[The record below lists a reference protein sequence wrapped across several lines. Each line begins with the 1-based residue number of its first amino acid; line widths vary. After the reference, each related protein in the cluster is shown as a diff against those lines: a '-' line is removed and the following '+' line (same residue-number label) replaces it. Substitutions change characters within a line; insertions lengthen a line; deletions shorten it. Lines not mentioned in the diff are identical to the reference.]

1 VEKILVTGAAGFI
14 GSHLTDRLLERGLEV
29 VGFDNLSSGR
39 RANLATA
46 LRNSRF
52 RFVESDLLDPEAIR
66 QALGN
71 CVLVFHLAADPEV
84 RVGAE
89 NPDSHFRQNLQATY
103 NLLEAF
109 RKRNSPTRLIFAST
123 STVYGEASLIPT
135 PENYGPM
142 LPISTYGA
150 TKLGCE
156 ALTSSYTELLPLQVV
171 IFRFANVVGSRAR
184 HGVIYDFMTKL
195 QRNSN
200 ELEVLGDGT
209 QTKSYLH
216 ISDCVD
222 AFQTCLDEHLWG
234 KTTEIYNIGSEEQTD
249 VLAIAQMV
257 TETMGLKNVEKRTTT
272 NLGGR
277 AWPGDVG
284 KMQLD
289 ISKIK
294 HLGWKPKLTSDE
306 AVRLAAKEL
315 NEELENTHGSRERD
329 V

>member
-14 GSHLTDRLLERGLEV
+14 GSHLTGKLLERGLDV
-29 VGFDNLSSGR
+29 IGFDNLSSGS

-46 LRNSRF
+46 MRNSRF
-52 RFVESDLLDPEAIR
+52 RFVEGDLLDPAAIR
-66 QALGN
+66 HVIRG
-71 CVLVFHLAADPEV
+71 CSLVFHLAADPDV
-84 RVGAE
+84 RVRAE
-89 NPDSHFRQNLQATY
+89 KHDSHFKQNLQATY
-103 NLLEAF
+103 NLLEAIRR
-109 RKRNSPTRLIFAST
+109 RKTDTRLVFAST
-123 STVYGEASLIPT
+123 STVYGEASAIPT
-135 PENYGPM
+135 PEDYGPM

-171 IFRFANVVGSRAR
+171 IFRFANVVGSLSR
-184 HGVIYDFMTKL
+184 HGVIYDFIKNL
-195 QRNSN
+195 QKNPT

-216 ISDCVD
+216 VSDCVD
-222 AFQTCLDEHLWG
+222 AFLMTLNDQLCG
-234 KTTEIYNIGSEEQTD
+234 KKVEVYNIGSEEQTN

-257 TETMGLKNVEKRTTT
+257 TEAMGLMNVKKRTTT
-272 NLGGR
+272 DLGIR

-294 HLGWKPKLTSDE
+294 HLGWKPKLTSEE

-315 NEELENTHGSRERD
+315 NEELQDTH
-329 V
+329 